1 MQSYMNK
8 DFEVINKELKH
19 SRGDYDK
26 LDLDFIN
33 L

>member
-1 MQSYMNK
+1 MNK
-8 DFEVINKELKH
+8 DFKVINKELKH